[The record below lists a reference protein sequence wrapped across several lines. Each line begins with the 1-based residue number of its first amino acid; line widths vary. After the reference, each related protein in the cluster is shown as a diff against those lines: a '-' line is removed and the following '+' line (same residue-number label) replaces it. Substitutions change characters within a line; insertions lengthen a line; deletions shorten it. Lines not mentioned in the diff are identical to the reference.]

1 MAVKGIPVVIAE
13 NRQGF
18 PVIPVEANAPLATV
32 AENGF
37 GTPIVLVPSNGTPMI
52 VQGWVPT
59 EPAAFSRH
67 MWSITPGDG
76 ELTINILALP
86 RDGFDPITDIEYR
99 VDGGSWESSGGIV
112 TFVISPLVNDQEYEI
127 ELRAVNGIGEGPASA
142 PKQGTPENAPP

>member
-32 AENGF
+32 AESGF
-37 GTPIVLVPSNGTPMI
+37 GTPIVLVPHNGTPMV
-52 VQGWVPT
+52 VQGWEPT
-59 EPAAFSRH
+59 IPAAFSRH
-67 MWSITPGDG
+67 MWSIEPGDG

-99 VDGGSWESSGGIV
+99 VDGGSWQSSGGIAG
-112 TFVISPLVNDQEYEI
+112 FVITPLVNDQEYEI
-127 ELRAVNGIGEGPASA
+127 ELRAVNAVGEGPPSA
-142 PKQGTPENAPP
+142 PKFGTPENSAP